1 MSEQAIL
8 NDLNG
13 FEKFISGLDTD
24 RIMLVCGNSAKLFAA
39 DKYFSDIEKRT
50 GKSFV
55 KFSDFTPNPDY
66 MSVENGV
73 RYFNENNCGAV
84 IAVGGGSA
92 IDTAKCIK
100 LYAYADN
107 DSCFLKQK
115 IIPNDIPLIAVPT
128 TAGSGS
134 EATHFAVIYHNGE
147 KQSVG
152 DDSALPCAVLVYP
165 DVLKTLPEY
174 QRKATML
181 DAFCHAA
188 EAFWS
193 VNANE
198 ESRKYSETAIQMIF
212 EAKDGYLSNESS
224 GNSKML
230 HAANIAGKAINIART
245 TAGHAMCYKLTTLF
259 GLAHGHA
266 AALCVDALFP
276 LICEKADSKLSE
288 TLYRLADAMGCGTP
302 ADACGKFSELV
313 SSLELYIPKADEEI
327 INILTSSVNVERLKN
342 TPVPISA
349 DDIKMLYRQIL
360 Q

>member
-1 MSEQAIL
+1 MIEQTIL
-8 NDLNG
+8 NDPNE
-13 FEKFISGLDTD
+13 FEEYISGLDAD
-24 RIMLVCGNSAKLFAA
+24 RILLVCGNSAKLFGA
-39 DKYFSDIEKRT
+39 DRYFSETEKRT

-55 KFSDFTPNPDY
+55 RFSDFTPNPDY
-66 MSVENGV
+66 TSVESGV
-73 RYFNENNCGAV
+73 RSFRENGCGAV

-100 LYAYADN
+100 LYASADN
-107 DSCFLKQK
+107 NGCYLKQK

-134 EATHFAVIYHNGE
+134 EATRFAVIYHNGE

-152 DDSALPCAVLVYP
+152 DDSALPCAVLFYP
-165 DVLKTLPEY
+165 DALKTLPEY
-174 QRKATML
+174 QRKSTML

-198 ESRKYSETAIQMIF
+198 ESRKYSEAAIRMIF
-212 EAKDGYLSNESS
+212 EAKDGYLSNETD
-224 GNSKML
+224 GNRKML

-245 TAGHAMCYKLTTLF
+245 TAGHAMCYKLTTIF

-276 LICEKADSKLSE
+276 FIYEKADSRLSE
-288 TLYRLADAMGCGTP
+288 TLYRLADAMGCHTP
-302 ADACGKFSELV
+302 SEACEKFSELV
-313 SSLELYIPKADEEI
+313 RSLNLYIPKADEKTIEA
-327 INILTSSVNVERLKN
+327 LTSSVNVERLKN
-342 TPVPISA
+342 TPVPILS
-349 DDIKMLYRQIL
+349 DDISALYRKIL

>member
-1 MSEQAIL
+1 MIEQTVL
-8 NDLNG
+8 TEPNE
-13 FEKFISGLDTD
+13 FEGYVSGLDAD
-24 RIMLVCGNSAKLFAA
+24 RIMLVCGNSAKLFGA
-39 DKYFSDIEKRT
+39 DRYFSEIEKRT
-50 GKSFV
+50 GKRFV
-55 KFSDFTPNPDY
+55 RFSDFTPNPDH
-66 MSVENGV
+66 MSIESGVKYFRENC
-73 RYFNENNCGAV
+73 CGAV

-107 DSCFLKQK
+107 DGCFLKQK

-134 EATHFAVIYHNGE
+134 EATRFAVIYHNGE

-152 DDSALPCAVLVYP
+152 DDSALPCTVLLYP
-165 DVLKTLPEY
+165 DLLKTLPEY

-181 DAFCHAA
+181 DALCHAA

-198 ESRKYSETAIQMIF
+198 ESRKYSEAAIRMIF
-212 EAKDGYLSNESS
+212 EAKDGYLSNESD
-224 GNSKML
+224 GNRKML

-245 TAGHAMCYKLTTLF
+245 TAGHAMCYKLTKSF

-266 AALCVDALFP
+266 AALCVDVLFP
-276 LICEKADSKLSE
+276 FICEKAAGKLSE
-288 TLYRLADAMGCGTP
+288 TLYRLADAMGCSTP
-302 ADACGKFSELV
+302 TEACGKFSEFV
-313 SSLELYIPKADEEI
+313 RASELYIPKSDEKTIEA
-327 INILTSSVNVERLKN
+327 LTRSVNIERLKN
-342 TPVPISA
+342 TPVPISS
-349 DDIKMLYRQIL
+349 DDISALYRKIL